1 MAGIPVRCIASPV
14 RGLPF
19 KYEPQGRRFNGG
31 IGRRHRRTVGVAGQ
45 LGVRPGTGVVRR
57 LSGPCAGHK
66 RAILNLRR
74 TPVEIVVTGRH
85 VQVSERFRRHLD
97 EKLAKVPQLAPRV
110 QRLDVVVTHE
120 ANKRQSKACDR
131 VEITCHVKGP
141 VVRAEACADDK
152 YGALDIAM
160 DKLLERL
167 RRDHDRRRVHR
178 GRRVPESVSQAT
190 SRLTDDSV
198 GLNGHLTGAG
208 AAGPDDDEMLE
219 VDGDSPIHVREKI
232 HASMPMGL
240 DQALYEMELV
250 GHDFYLFHDKDTNQ
264 PSVVYRRRGWSYGV
278 IHLDVSEEQERV
290 S

>member
-1 MAGIPVRCIASPV
+1 M
-14 RGLPF
+14 
-19 KYEPQGRRFNGG
+19 
-31 IGRRHRRTVGVAGQ
+31 
-45 LGVRPGTGVVRR
+45 
-57 LSGPCAGHK
+57 
-66 RAILNLRR
+66 
-74 TPVEIVVTGRH
+74 EIVVTGRH

-97 EKLAKVPQLAPRV
+97 DKLAKVPQLAPRV

-141 VVRAEACADDK
+141 VVRAEAIADDK

-178 GRRVPESVSQAT
+178 GRRVPESVAQAT
-190 SRLTDDSV
+190 SRLADAAL
-198 GLNGHLTGAG
+198 GLNDQSAEGSPDEDDVDILGA
-208 AAGPDDDEMLE
+208 
-219 VDGDSPIHVREKI
+219 DGDSPIHVREKI
-232 HASMPMGL
+232 HATTPMGL

-278 IHLDVSEEQERV
+278 IHLDVSEDEARAM
-290 S
+290 

>member
-1 MAGIPVRCIASPV
+1 M
-14 RGLPF
+14 
-19 KYEPQGRRFNGG
+19 
-31 IGRRHRRTVGVAGQ
+31 
-45 LGVRPGTGVVRR
+45 
-57 LSGPCAGHK
+57 
-66 RAILNLRR
+66 
-74 TPVEIVVTGRH
+74 EIVVTGRH

-97 EKLAKVPQLAPRV
+97 DKLAKVPQLAPRV

-120 ANKRQSKACDR
+120 ANKRQAKACDR

-178 GRRVPESVSQAT
+178 GRRAPESVAQAT
-190 SRLTDDSV
+190 SRLGNGQSSGGPAVSTGQDEDD
-198 GLNGHLTGAG
+198 LLA
-208 AAGPDDDEMLE
+208 E
-219 VDGDSPIHVREKI
+219 GDSPIEVREKV
-232 HASMPMGL
+232 HESVPMGL

-250 GHDFYLFHDKDTNQ
+250 GHDFYLFHDKDTQQ

-278 IHLDVSEEQERV
+278 IHLDVSGQQARV

>member
-1 MAGIPVRCIASPV
+1 
-14 RGLPF
+14 
-19 KYEPQGRRFNGG
+19 
-31 IGRRHRRTVGVAGQ
+31 
-45 LGVRPGTGVVRR
+45 
-57 LSGPCAGHK
+57 
-66 RAILNLRR
+66 
-74 TPVEIVVTGRH
+74 VEIVVTGRH

-190 SRLTDDSV
+190 SRLSDGASS
-198 GLNGHLTGAG
+198 LNGQSSAG
-208 AAGPDDDEMLE
+208 PGTGPDDDEMFDANGE
-219 VDGDSPIHVREKI
+219 SPIHVREKI

-278 IHLDVSEEQERV
+278 IHLEVSEEQSRV

>member
-1 MAGIPVRCIASPV
+1 M
-14 RGLPF
+14 
-19 KYEPQGRRFNGG
+19 
-31 IGRRHRRTVGVAGQ
+31 
-45 LGVRPGTGVVRR
+45 
-57 LSGPCAGHK
+57 
-66 RAILNLRR
+66 
-74 TPVEIVVTGRH
+74 EIVVTGRH
-85 VQVSERFRRHLD
+85 VEVSERFRRHLD

-120 ANKRQSKACDR
+120 SNKRQSKACDR

-178 GRRVPESVSQAT
+178 GRHVPESVAQAT
-190 SRLTDDSV
+190 GRLAAAPG
-198 GLNGHLTGAG
+198 GLNGRSAD
-208 AAGPDDDEMLE
+208 AAASTDPDDMDRLGT
-219 VDGDSPIHVREKI
+219 DGNSPINVREKV

-250 GHDFYLFHDKDTNQ
+250 GHDFFLFHDKDTGQ
-264 PSVVYRRRGWSYGV
+264 PSVVYRRRGWDYGV
-278 IHLDVSEEQERV
+278 IHLDVAEAHERV

>member
-1 MAGIPVRCIASPV
+1 
-14 RGLPF
+14 
-19 KYEPQGRRFNGG
+19 
-31 IGRRHRRTVGVAGQ
+31 
-45 LGVRPGTGVVRR
+45 
-57 LSGPCAGHK
+57 
-66 RAILNLRR
+66 
-74 TPVEIVVTGRH
+74 VEIVVTGRH

-160 DKLLERL
+160 DKLRL

-190 SRLTDDSV
+190 SRLADNPLS
-198 GLNGHLTGAG
+198 LNGQSAD
-208 AAGPDDDEMLE
+208 AAGGVLDDGELLAVE
-219 VDGDSPIHVREKI
+219 GDSPIHVREKI
-232 HASMPMGL
+232 HATMPMGL

-278 IHLDVSEEQERV
+278 IHLDVSEEQARV

>member
-1 MAGIPVRCIASPV
+1 
-14 RGLPF
+14 
-19 KYEPQGRRFNGG
+19 
-31 IGRRHRRTVGVAGQ
+31 
-45 LGVRPGTGVVRR
+45 
-57 LSGPCAGHK
+57 
-66 RAILNLRR
+66 
-74 TPVEIVVTGRH
+74 VEIVVTGRH

-190 SRLTDDSV
+190 SRFGDGSPS
-198 GLNGHLTGAG
+198 LNGQLASSTGDG
-208 AAGPDDDEMLE
+208 LDDEGPLSA
-219 VDGDSPIHVREKI
+219 DGDSPIHVREKI
-232 HASMPMGL
+232 HATMPMGL

-278 IHLDVSEEQERV
+278 IHLDVSEEQARV

>member
-1 MAGIPVRCIASPV
+1 M
-14 RGLPF
+14 
-19 KYEPQGRRFNGG
+19 
-31 IGRRHRRTVGVAGQ
+31 
-45 LGVRPGTGVVRR
+45 
-57 LSGPCAGHK
+57 
-66 RAILNLRR
+66 
-74 TPVEIVVTGRH
+74 EIVVTGRH

-120 ANKRQSKACDR
+120 VNKRQSKGSDR

-141 VVRAEACADDK
+141 VVRAEACADDE

-178 GRRVPESVSQAT
+178 GRHVPESVAQAT
-190 SRLTDDSV
+190 ARLDAAQA
-198 GLNGHLTGAG
+198 GLNGQSAAAAALLAG
-208 AAGPDDDEMLE
+208 QDDADILGT
-219 VDGDSPIHVREKI
+219 DGDSPIEVREKI

-250 GHDFYLFHDKDTNQ
+250 GHDFYLFHDKDTDQ

-278 IHLDVSEEQERV
+278 IHLDVSEEQARV

>member
-1 MAGIPVRCIASPV
+1 
-14 RGLPF
+14 
-19 KYEPQGRRFNGG
+19 
-31 IGRRHRRTVGVAGQ
+31 
-45 LGVRPGTGVVRR
+45 
-57 LSGPCAGHK
+57 
-66 RAILNLRR
+66 
-74 TPVEIVVTGRH
+74 VEIVVTGRH
-85 VQVSERFRRHLD
+85 VQVSEHFRRHLD

-178 GRRVPESVSQAT
+178 GRHVPESVARAT
-190 SRLTDDSV
+190 SRLAENPL
-198 GLNGHLTGAG
+198 GRNGEAAV
-208 AAGPDDDEMLE
+208 AAGDAASQDD
-219 VDGDSPIHVREKI
+219 VDLLGEDGESPIQVREKI
-232 HASMPMGL
+232 HATMPMGL

-250 GHDFYLFHDKDTNQ
+250 GHDFYLFHDKDTDQ

-278 IHLDVSEEQERV
+278 IHLDVTEEQARV

>member
-1 MAGIPVRCIASPV
+1 
-14 RGLPF
+14 
-19 KYEPQGRRFNGG
+19 
-31 IGRRHRRTVGVAGQ
+31 
-45 LGVRPGTGVVRR
+45 
-57 LSGPCAGHK
+57 
-66 RAILNLRR
+66 
-74 TPVEIVVTGRH
+74 VEIVVTGRH

-190 SRLTDDSV
+190 SRLSDSL
-198 GLNGHLTGAG
+198 GLNGQSPG
-208 AAGPDDDEMLE
+208 AAGTGQEDGELLG

-232 HASMPMGL
+232 HATTPMGL

-264 PSVVYRRRGWSYGV
+264 ASVVYRRRGWSYGV
-278 IHLDVSEEQERV
+278 IHLDVSEEEARV

>member
-1 MAGIPVRCIASPV
+1 
-14 RGLPF
+14 
-19 KYEPQGRRFNGG
+19 
-31 IGRRHRRTVGVAGQ
+31 
-45 LGVRPGTGVVRR
+45 
-57 LSGPCAGHK
+57 
-66 RAILNLRR
+66 
-74 TPVEIVVTGRH
+74 VEIVVTGRH

-190 SRLTDDSV
+190 SRLSDDSV
-198 GLNGHLTGAG
+198 GLNGQLTGAG